1 MQPSPPP
8 PPHTH
13 THTRALQPQ
22 SGSFL
27 FSPFPLLGFSLVL
40 PSALVTV
47 RFDNNTHWAWF
58 ESAPAMFYGGAFD
71 VAVIWGLPPPLLLG
85 VYNVRL
91 LTRTTTL
98 QRGPL
103 EAPIAPVACS

>member
-1 MQPSPPP
+1 
-8 PPHTH
+8 
-13 THTRALQPQ
+13 
-22 SGSFL
+22 
-27 FSPFPLLGFSLVL
+27 
-40 PSALVTV
+40 
-47 RFDNNTHWAWF
+47 
-58 ESAPAMFYGGAFD
+58 MFYGGAFD

>member
-1 MQPSPPP
+1 MVSQP
-8 PPHTH
+8 
-13 THTRALQPQ
+13 
-22 SGSFL
+22 
-27 FSPFPLLGFSLVL
+27 
-40 PSALVTV
+40 
-47 RFDNNTHWAWF
+47 AW

-71 VAVIWGLPPPLLLG
+71 VAVMWGLPPPLLLG

-91 LTRTTTL
+91 LMRTTSL

>member
-1 MQPSPPP
+1 MDQAQRTSQVVSQP
-8 PPHTH
+8 
-13 THTRALQPQ
+13 
-22 SGSFL
+22 
-27 FSPFPLLGFSLVL
+27 
-40 PSALVTV
+40 
-47 RFDNNTHWAWF
+47 AW

-85 VYNVRL
+85 VHGVRL
-91 LTRTTTL
+91 LTRTTSL